1 MKIFINRVLLI
12 FFLFCII
19 LNVGCSMRLA
29 DLTVASTRNVNLKE
43 VDLDS
48 LPQTKGIVG
57 KDTKF
62 TILFIPL
69 GFPHVEDAI
78 DDALDKG
85 GGDVMIDAVL
95 HSKWWYFLIIGQD
108 SLEVKGTVVKTRG
121 N

>member
-1 MKIFINRVLLI
+1 MRIMAKYLVL
-12 FFLFCII
+12 I
-19 LNVGCSMRLA
+19 LCLASIVASTACSLRLA
-29 DLTVASTRNVNLKE
+29 DLSAVSTKNVSLDK

-57 KDTKF
+57 KDTKW

-69 GFPHVEDAI
+69 GFPHLEDAI

-85 GGDVMIDAVL
+85 NGDVMIDAVL
-95 HSKWWYFLIIGQD
+95 HERYWWFIIGQD
-108 SLEVKGTVVKTRG
+108 SLEVKGTVVKTRK